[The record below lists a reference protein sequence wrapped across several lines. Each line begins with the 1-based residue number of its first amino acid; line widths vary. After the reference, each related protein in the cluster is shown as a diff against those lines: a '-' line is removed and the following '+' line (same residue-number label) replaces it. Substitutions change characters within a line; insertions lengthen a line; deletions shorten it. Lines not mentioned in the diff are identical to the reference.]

1 MVEELGA
8 MVANALSTK
17 IAFEM
22 NRTLYLQFAKAKN
35 AIFKYH
41 STDIRYDFWGTGVV
55 RGAFCNRTVWYVGD
69 SIKLCR
75 YQYAGITAGRCRL
88 DTHQTVGFG
97 ALDLI
102 AGSIVLVHLHSFER
116 DTSSILA

>member
-1 MVEELGA
+1 MAEELGA
-8 MVANALSTK
+8 MVANVLSTK

-55 RGAFCNRTVWYVGD
+55 RGHCVIGPSGTLA
-69 SIKLCR
+69 
-75 YQYAGITAGRCRL
+75 
-88 DTHQTVGFG
+88 
-97 ALDLI
+97 I
-102 AGSIVLVHLHSFER
+102 ASNCVDINMRE
-116 DTSSILA
+116 